1 MANDDPRP
9 FLVQKNNKISSQ
21 RVEKDF
27 SGCLRYQ
34 FHAKDEKETFVN
46 RLGRQLFVYQFE
58 RRIVK
63 FPISHKVTKGIE
75 LFEHLEQ
82 FFTISVRGSLE
93 AAAKDDN
100 LTNSTAN
107 RADGDQETEKRSK

>member
-1 MANDDPRP
+1 MMIQNL
-9 FLVQKNNKISSQ
+9 FLCKKKTTKFLLRGLKKTFLAVCVTNFMQKMRKKI
-21 RVEKDF
+21 
-27 SGCLRYQ
+27 
-34 FHAKDEKETFVN
+34 FVN
-46 RLGRQLFVYQFE
+46 RPGRQLFVYQSE

-82 FFTISVRGSLE
+82 FFTNSKRDSLE
-93 AAAKDDN
+93 SAPRDDN

-107 RADGDQETEKRSK
+107 RANVDQETEKRSK